1 MSIKLF
7 NILNN
12 KYLSNEVLD
21 ESRRYESLAPS
32 SDVGNGEEYIAALE
46 WAIQQDDITNIA
58 VSGPY
63 GSGKSS
69 IIKTFLKR
77 NKNIPTLNISL
88 AAFNLEEMQTEVDGD
103 DNKKI
108 NKLDEEKLEIGILK
122 QLFYKESY
130 EIIPQSRYRKLHKEK
145 LSSNIFTA
153 SVVEILIII
162 GLLLFLPNIFAKMIE
177 QITVFLVDILKF
189 FLLDDFCCDSFLL
202 AFIISCMPVALFIF
216 SIAYLIMRIK
226 IHFYISK
233 INLLDKATLETDDT
247 SKESI
252 FNKNMDEI
260 VYFFEA
266 TKYKIVVIEDLDRFE
281 STNIFV
287 KLRDLNGVINNYT
300 QIKRK
305 VVFIYAIR
313 DDMFGEEE
321 RTKFFDFIIPIIPY
335 ISSTNSGEIMREK
348 LGFTSY
354 SEKSEC
360 YDISAQFVSMVSPYI
375 SDMRILTCICNEFNI
390 YKNTLKN
397 NQNLKLTDEHM
408 LAMIIFKNLYTK
420 DFAEL
425 ENGYG
430 IVKKAFDNKEKYIE
444 LKCDDIES
452 DINNYRAR
460 LEKINAEWLKNV
472 KELKIIFISQLLDNK
487 GNSYEISVDNKRINI
502 ADFLDDS
509 YDMTQLKNKKITL
522 YYYSGSYYLNNIIV
536 DLKEKYKDYEDFFS
550 RYSYLKNGKE
560 DSKNKISIEIEK
572 KQKEIMALHKNPLSY
587 LISKYDVDTLFDKDI
602 QNNKLLIFLLRH
614 GYIDEQYEDYIN
626 YFHPNSITRGEMNF
640 ILSVRNYEPI
650 GDYNYELK
658 NISRIYDRLQDFE
671 FGQKEILNYN
681 LADYLLKEKANS
693 KAFYEWMGQLSNHSQ
708 TSMDFI
714 KAYVERGRN
723 LSLFIRYLCKENGEY
738 WKDIIEADDFS
749 LDSQYKYFLLMIEYA
764 DIEDV
769 LKQNIIKGSDLGIVY
784 DFVISMPDILQ
795 KMKYINVSRQKAL
808 IQSLDIH
815 FSNVEI
821 EGISDELLQMIFD
834 DAYYVINRTMIQR
847 IFEWKHAENIDDLN
861 KANYTSIKKLE
872 YDSLLEYVHSDF
884 MQYVRDL
891 IIISEDNTEESM
903 EAVEDI
909 LERLVLEDVELCIE
923 VLKKEHTYWEN
934 IGECCDGVEEESSSK
949 QIKTVWSFLLR
960 NKCVAPTWNNF
971 STYYNRYGLANAL
984 VEFVNSSIDE
994 LLSDDYSNLSEDVKF
1009 ELLQSELSAYTFEKY
1024 ITNMPMDSFN
1034 GKLEEFDSEKIS
1046 IMISNNFIPFNKAY
1060 FTELS
1065 TISPDLRLLYIKC
1078 NKEQFF
1084 EMMNGLKITNA
1095 ELIDLLNCSDFN
1107 NIEKEKLASCITVD
1121 MVNTDLALVIS
1132 NITCNVSKNIV
1143 EAAWDILEEEKKYQ
1157 LLLNHIDVY
1166 KDNELALKFKELN
1179 HVYHGLADRDRR
1191 HKVTLYYDNYN
1202 YNLMKKLYE
1211 RDYLTSFDDEW
1222 YNDGKE
1228 HRIIGWVRKDTSITG

>member
-7 NILNN
+7 NKLNN

-162 GLLLFLPNIFAKMIE
+162 GLLLFLPNIFVKMVE
-177 QITVFLVDILKF
+177 QITIFLSVILNF
-189 FLLDDFCCDSFLL
+189 FMMDNLCCDSFLF
-202 AFIISCMPVALFIF
+202 AFIISCIPVALFIF

-226 IHFYISK
+226 INFYISK

-266 TKYKIVVIEDLDRFE
+266 TKYKIVVIEDLDRFD

-300 QIKRK
+300 KIKRK

-348 LGFTSY
+348 LGFTSF

-408 LAMIIFKNLYTK
+408 LAMIVFKNLYPR

-430 IVKKAFDNKEKYIE
+430 IVKMAFDNKEKYIK

-452 DINNYRAR
+452 DINNYRNR
-460 LEKINAEWLKNV
+460 LERINTECLNNV
-472 KELKIIFISQLLDNK
+472 RELKIIFISQFLDNK
-487 GNSYEISVDNKRINI
+487 FNSYEISVDNKRINI
-502 ADFLDDS
+502 DNFLDDS

-522 YYYSGSYYLNNIIV
+522 YYYAGSYYSSSITV
-536 DLKEKYKDYEDFFS
+536 DLKEKNKDYEEFFS
-550 RYSYLKNGKE
+550 RYSNLKNGKDE
-560 DSKNKISIEIEK
+560 SKNKISINIEK
-572 KQKEIMALHKNPLSY
+572 REKEIMALHKYSLSY

-626 YFHPNSITRGEMNF
+626 YFHPNSITHGEMNF

-909 LERLVLEDVELCIE
+909 LERLVSEDVELCIE

-1009 ELLQSELSAYTFEKY
+1009 ELLQSELSADTFEKY

-1034 GKLEEFDSEKIS
+1034 GKLEEFEDEKIL

-1095 ELIDLLNCSDFN
+1095 ELIDLLNGSDFN

-1132 NITCNVSKNIV
+1132 NITCNVSKDIV

-1157 LLLNHIDVY
+1157 LLLNHINVY

-1202 YNLMKKLYE
+1202 Y
-1211 RDYLTSFDDEW
+1211 
-1222 YNDGKE
+1222 
-1228 HRIIGWVRKDTSITG
+1228 IGWVRKDTSITG